1 MKGQK
6 GSTDEGGVRVPF
18 FVRWPGTVKA
28 DYVDT
33 KSVFCGVD
41 WLPSVCKIA
50 GVKAPLNIDG
60 EDVSDMWFGAK
71 RSHRKP
77 LLWNGY
83 PGASIREG

>member
-1 MKGQK
+1 LEIKY
-6 GSTDEGGVRVPF
+6 VPF

-41 WLPSVCKIA
+41 WLPSACKIA